1 MISAFSKALGLLGD
15 PRARGVFLKSVLVA
29 TLVFALLWV
38 LAGFGLNL
46 LEALLADWISGG
58 GFWSSA
64 LEWLLTGTFFVLLLV
79 VSFVLFPTVMVTVM
93 ALFLEE
99 VAEAVENRHY
109 PGMEPAR
116 NPSISENVWIGVK
129 FLGISLLL
137 NLLALPFY
145 LIPLVNV
152 VVFYLLNGYLLGREY
167 YELVSLRRLAPDRAK
182 ALRRGLRSRV
192 FLAGVVIAFLLTLPL
207 VNLITPII
215 ATGFMLHVFER
226 GRRSKQPDGIGF
238 ADGGPA
244 QG

>member
-1 MISAFSKALGLLGD
+1 M
-15 PRARGVFLKSVLVA
+15 
-29 TLVFALLWV
+29 
-38 LAGFGLNL
+38 
-46 LEALLADWISGG
+46 
-58 GFWSSA
+58 
-64 LEWLLTGTFFVLLLV
+64 
-79 VSFVLFPTVMVTVM
+79 
-93 ALFLEE
+93 
-99 VAEAVENRHY
+99 
-109 PGMEPAR
+109 
-116 NPSISENVWIGVK
+116 
-129 FLGISLLL
+129 
-137 NLLALPFY
+137 
-145 LIPLVNV
+145 
-152 VVFYLLNGYLLGREY
+152 VFYLLNGYLLGREY